1 VHYLEECTLGFHTF
15 RNQTQGCKLHTW
27 NYNPLYECDASDRVV
42 YQILPS
48 ELRKQAHCIRL
59 KFEPSR
65 GDETTNIFK

>member
-1 VHYLEECTLGFHTF
+1 MHTWVSHF
-15 RNQTQGCKLHTW
+15 WKPNPRVQINLHIW

-48 ELRKQAHCIRL
+48 ELLKQAHGIRL

-65 GDETTNIFK
+65 DDDTTNIFK